1 MAFLQVI
8 VNSVLILI
16 GETERLLINN
26 NGINNTNL
34 TTEYRLPDY
43 IQPIHYTLNIQFLN
57 EQLNNFTGDISI
69 YIKVVQP
76 TWNISLHAQLL
87 QIKIKNITF
96 MKLPDVRYVP
106 IDNITLTYSNESNIL
121 IFQFCKEVLEGNY
134 HLKIQF
140 DTVLHDGENIF
151 KTFLVNEKGYT
162 SWFLVTSFQA
172 IGARQL
178 FPCLDDPKFKAVF
191 SINIKHHRSYIAL
204 SNMETTVVYDN
215 EVDSIAH
222 KREIAHLIAR
232 EMIHQWSHFR
242 MNSASWWSYHWLYEG
257 FATLFGADIVNQI
270 YPESRMTELYVV
282 QTLHES
288 LRLDIHSI
296 MQPLTSTINK
306 PSEINSLF
314 SFSYYIKAPNIMR
327 MLRYLLTDD
336 VFYEGLNIF
345 FKKRSATLDD
355 FWDAM
360 QTAHNKTIIHGFTKK
375 FNIKEKLNPWALQKH
390 YPILEVREQ
399 ENDYL
404 NISVANIDSLELDIK
419 WWIPLTIA
427 AENHSEFISQ
437 WYILNDQWIT
447 LSGAK
452 FLFPHQLDEWIIV
465 NLQQTGYYRVNY
477 EANNWLKIAKYLNK
491 ENFTNIHV
499 LNRAQIIDDAYHFTM
514 NGQLNSSIFFEL
526 IKYLS
531 QEKDYVAWYPMFK
544 ALEDI
549 STILQFPDKKI
560 DELKIN
566 LMNNLFELLLKIK
579 YDESPQDNDLTKCLR
594 YEAAKWLCLLGDTEC
609 WMIANSKLINHLA
622 NSTEIKLFQEWKDW
636 IYCNG
641 LIASNSNLTW
651 DVIWQT
657 YTLKLDRKLLK
668 FLCCSRNVF
677 TIKYT
682 ILARVPIDRHE
693 QIQDIDHLY
702 YFHNIIE
709 MHAKHNEVLNYILM
723 KFVDLKPKQL
733 STVAMLID
741 LINHVYS
748 EEQLEMV
755 NECAANLVRQYI
767 SNIHHKIQQR
777 LYQITNQ
784 KYRFRHLLST

>member
-191 SINIKHHRSYIAL
+191 SINIKHHRS
-204 SNMETTVVYDN
+204 ETTVVYDN

-622 NSTEIKLFQEWKDW
+622 NSTEIK
-636 IYCNG
+636 
-641 LIASNSNLTW
+641 
-651 DVIWQT
+651 
-657 YTLKLDRKLLK
+657 
-668 FLCCSRNVF
+668 
-677 TIKYT
+677 
-682 ILARVPIDRHE
+682 
-693 QIQDIDHLY
+693 
-702 YFHNIIE
+702 
-709 MHAKHNEVLNYILM
+709 
-723 KFVDLKPKQL
+723 
-733 STVAMLID
+733 
-741 LINHVYS
+741 
-748 EEQLEMV
+748 
-755 NECAANLVRQYI
+755 
-767 SNIHHKIQQR
+767 
-777 LYQITNQ
+777 
-784 KYRFRHLLST
+784 

>member
-1 MAFLQVI
+1 M
-8 VNSVLILI
+8 
-16 GETERLLINN
+16 
-26 NGINNTNL
+26 
-34 TTEYRLPDY
+34 
-43 IQPIHYTLNIQFLN
+43 
-57 EQLNNFTGDISI
+57 
-69 YIKVVQP
+69 
-76 TWNISLHAQLL
+76 
-87 QIKIKNITF
+87 
-96 MKLPDVRYVP
+96 
-106 IDNITLTYSNESNIL
+106 
-121 IFQFCKEVLEGNY
+121 
-134 HLKIQF
+134 
-140 DTVLHDGENIF
+140 
-151 KTFLVNEKGYT
+151 
-162 SWFLVTSFQA
+162 
-172 IGARQL
+172 
-178 FPCLDDPKFKAVF
+178 
-191 SINIKHHRSYIAL
+191 
-204 SNMETTVVYDN
+204 
-215 EVDSIAH
+215 
-222 KREIAHLIAR
+222 
-232 EMIHQWSHFR
+232 
-242 MNSASWWSYHWLYEG
+242 
-257 FATLFGADIVNQI
+257 
-270 YPESRMTELYVV
+270 
-282 QTLHES
+282 
-288 LRLDIHSI
+288 
-296 MQPLTSTINK
+296 
-306 PSEINSLF
+306 
-314 SFSYYIKAPNIMR
+314 
-327 MLRYLLTDD
+327 
-336 VFYEGLNIF
+336 
-345 FKKRSATLDD
+345 
-355 FWDAM
+355 
-360 QTAHNKTIIHGFTKK
+360 
-375 FNIKEKLNPWALQKH
+375 
-390 YPILEVREQ
+390 
-399 ENDYL
+399 
-404 NISVANIDSLELDIK
+404 
-419 WWIPLTIA
+419 
-427 AENHSEFISQ
+427 
-437 WYILNDQWIT
+437 
-447 LSGAK
+447 
-452 FLFPHQLDEWIIV
+452 
-465 NLQQTGYYRVNY
+465 TGYYRVNY